1 MTGLLSICHLDP
13 KPEASNST
21 PRSKDQQP
29 LTSPPS
35 DKTFWDLANSHNNPW
50 SGVHEARAAKLEP
63 RDPVQD
69 PRLKVRGPWSKAVI
83 QTVIQNRALADR
95 C

>member
-1 MTGLLSICHLDP
+1 MAGPVTMTGLLSICHLDP

-35 DKTFWDLANSHNNPW
+35 DKTFWDLANSHNNPDPATT
-50 SGVHEARAAKLEP
+50 ERYADAKPNAKL
-63 RDPVQD
+63 DIAN
-69 PRLKVRGPWSKAVI
+69 RL
-83 QTVIQNRALADR
+83 
-95 C
+95 